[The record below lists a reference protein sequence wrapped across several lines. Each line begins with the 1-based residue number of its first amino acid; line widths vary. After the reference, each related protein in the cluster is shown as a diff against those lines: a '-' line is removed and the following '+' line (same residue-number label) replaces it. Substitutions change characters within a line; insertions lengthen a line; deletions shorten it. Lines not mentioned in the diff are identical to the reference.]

1 MTTFTTMFKTG
12 KEPLTATEMLKPV
25 KELEVL
31 EKSVKSG
38 KVEKV
43 EK

>member
-1 MTTFTTMFKTG
+1 MFKTG
-12 KEPLTATEMLKPV
+12 EQPMTREQILRPV
-25 KELEVL
+25 QVLEAL

-43 EK
+43 IR